1 MPTDKNVPPC
11 DSFNECHRAGH
22 KFGPRAP
29 ETPVPMSDSHLA
41 TIFNPHGKEG
51 GVHVA
56 NDYPR
61 VESKLG

>member
-1 MPTDKNVPPC
+1 MKD
-11 DSFNECHRAGH
+11 A
-22 KFGPRAP
+22 
-29 ETPVPMSDSHLA
+29 HLT

-56 NDYPR
+56 NEYPR

>member
-1 MPTDKNVPPC
+1 MPTECSSSC
-11 DSFNECHRAGH
+11 DSFNEAKRAGH
-22 KFGPRAP
+22 KFGPRST
-29 ETPVPMSDSHLA
+29 ETQVEMKDAHLT

-56 NDYPR
+56 NEYPR